1 MMHIDLL
8 PHLDEI
14 YIRRYS
20 DDARDT
26 RLDAY
31 PASVVDI
38 PMTLRVASMNF
49 YLTCRRDTD
58 GVWLAFCERRERA
71 RLLSVF
77 VAHDAASAQ
86 ARMND
91 VLQQAV
97 RKVREVI
104 ATLPDPLTRR
114 DAIERMVRS
123 GEARVLLERPM
134 PVSGFVI
141 RLVCLPSLDM
151 LLMVWGLNDDTLRDA
166 RLIPHAEWYVMGS
179 RIESLLS
186 ERSESQLQSFLI
198 QSIFPHGLPP
208 ALLGLPDTVNP

>member
-1 MMHIDLL
+1 MHIELL

-20 DDARDT
+20 DDARDI

-38 PMTLRVASMNF
+38 PMTLRVADMNF

-58 GVWLAFCERRERA
+58 GVWLAFCDRRERA

-77 VAHDAASAQ
+77 VAHDVSTAET
-86 ARMND
+86 RMNE
-91 VLQQAV
+91 VLQHAV
-97 RKVREVI
+97 RTVREVI
-104 ATLPDPLTRR
+104 AKLPDPLTRR

-134 PVSGFVI
+134 PVGGFVI

-151 LLMVWGLNDDTLRDA
+151 LLMVWGLSDDSLRDA
-166 RLIPHAEWYVMGS
+166 RLIPHADWYVMGS
-179 RIESLLS
+179 RVESLLS
-186 ERSESQLQSFLI
+186 ERNETQLQSFLI

-208 ALLGLPDTVNP
+208 ALLGLPATSLS